1 MNQIM
6 ARLNQKL
13 GTSYDANVSPE
24 IEEALQFCMS
34 KNYDF
39 GLTYALLRHC
49 LTSHVSTQ
57 QTNIRRLKD
66 GLDIYAIERRRR
78 EQDVDLL
85 NLYENG
91 YLSITTPYEVKPR
104 RVWDLIGHRIIP
116 WECANLSGTN
126 LWAISHGWLDP
137 SKRKNVKTAV
147 NGYEWPVP
155 VPMGVTLETVR
166 NELLS
171 YGAEYCW
178 LDILCLR
185 QHSSPDSTIPEEKI
199 RALEWQIDVPTIG
212 NVYFGKKTK
221 VLRYYNGLGKQFQ
234 PHGWDSQFHWT
245 KRAWTLQ
252 ECKSGSITG
261 GVYDG
266 DYTKVSKMVIQ
277 DGWYQGSTMQDFEDS
292 KEYAG
297 ISDLLDIRASA
308 DSPHNGKPTS
318 SPKKIPCGLFGV
330 LSEMRRR
337 HAKTDADKVAGIGF
351 LMSDRL
357 FVGFRKT
364 VELPVFSEKIDAEEA
379 WMRCV
384 RYMPSSMRD
393 ELLFRFPMA
402 GSRENGHW
410 WFPSWSQISD
420 INTQLPED
428 PEGLFLYDDEEGHG
442 KWKKNECSYN
452 GYFIEEGKIKWGDM
466 DNNERRGKLLVNGH
480 SFNILASHQHPI
492 PEGAYSL
499 VGRSNCQDFV
509 ICSRVAADS
518 GKHFIKV
525 QKISV
530 LQLPGC
536 HKQWLENAGATMKFC
551 TFL

>member
-1 MNQIM
+1 
-6 ARLNQKL
+6 
-13 GTSYDANVSPE
+13 
-24 IEEALQFCMS
+24 
-34 KNYDF
+34 
-39 GLTYALLRHC
+39 
-49 LTSHVSTQ
+49 
-57 QTNIRRLKD
+57 
-66 GLDIYAIERRRR
+66 
-78 EQDVDLL
+78 
-85 NLYENG
+85 
-91 YLSITTPYEVKPR
+91 PR

-261 GVYDG
+261 
-266 DYTKVSKMVIQ
+266 
-277 DGWYQGSTMQDFEDS
+277 
-292 KEYAG
+292 
-297 ISDLLDIRASA
+297 ASA

-420 INTQLPED
+420 INTQLP
-428 PEGLFLYDDEEGHG
+428 
-442 KWKKNECSYN
+442 
-452 GYFIEEGKIKWGDM
+452 
-466 DNNERRGKLLVNGH
+466 
-480 SFNILASHQHPI
+480 
-492 PEGAYSL
+492 
-499 VGRSNCQDFV
+499 
-509 ICSRVAADS
+509 
-518 GKHFIKV
+518 
-525 QKISV
+525 
-530 LQLPGC
+530 
-536 HKQWLENAGATMKFC
+536 
-551 TFL
+551 

>member
-1 MNQIM
+1 MSK
-6 ARLNQKL
+6 LNQKL
-13 GTSYDANVSPE
+13 GTGYDANVSPE
-24 IEEALQFCMS
+24 IEEALQFCIS
-34 KNYDF
+34 KDYDF

-49 LTSHVSTQ
+49 LTSHVDTKQ
-57 QTNIRRLKD
+57 ANIRRLKD
-66 GLDIYAIERRRR
+66 ALDVSTIERRRR

-85 NLYENG
+85 NPHDNG
-91 YLSITTPYEVKPR
+91 YLTIATPYEVKPR
-104 RVWDLIGHRIIP
+104 RVWDLISHRIIP

-126 LWAISHGWLDP
+126 LWAISHSWLDP
-137 SKRKNVKTAV
+137 SARKDIKTAV

-155 VPMGVTLETVR
+155 VPMGVTIEAVR

-185 QHSSPDSTIPEEKI
+185 QHSSSDYNIPEEKI

-221 VLRYYNGLGKQFQ
+221 VLRYYNGLGKQFE
-234 PHGWDSQFHWT
+234 PRGWNSQFHWT
-245 KRAWTLQ
+245 RRAWTLQ
-252 ECKSGSITG
+252 ECKSGSVTG

-266 DYTKVSKMVIQ
+266 DFTRISKMVIQ
-277 DGWYQGSTMQDFEDS
+277 DGWYQGYTMQDFENS
-292 KEYAG
+292 KEYA
-297 ISDLLDIRASA
+297 
-308 DSPHNGKPTS
+308 
-318 SPKKIPCGLFGV
+318 V

-337 HAKTDADKVAGIGF
+337 YAKTDADKVAGIGF

-364 VELPVFSEKIDAEEA
+364 VELPVFSEKMDAEEA

-384 RYMPSSMRD
+384 RHMPSSMRD

-442 KWKKNECSYN
+442 KWKNNECSYN
-452 GYFIEEGKIKWGDM
+452 GYFIEEGNIMWGEM
-466 DNNERRGKLLVNGH
+466 ANNERRGKLLVHGH
-480 SFNILASHQHPI
+480 SFNVLASHQHPI

-509 ICSRVAADS
+509 ICSLVAADLV
-518 GKHFIKV
+518 KHFIEV

-530 LQLPGC
+530 IQLPGC
-536 HKQWLENAGATMKFC
+536 HKQLLGNAGVTMKFC